1 VRTCAQRS
9 TPIFECMGFVKAGD
23 LIEFQD
29 GVRAASE
36 IREICARCSLKAF
49 RFDDDAEGLQSLI
62 REQFDGAS

>member
-1 VRTCAQRS
+1 
-9 TPIFECMGFVKAGD
+9 MGFVKAGD